1 MNKEKIISTSN
12 FKIENN
18 IISFN
23 DVLLQISNISSVSV
37 EPVPKKKFN
46 MWFIIIFALGLL
58 GTVQSDKDIK
68 GWHNSS
74 YYSSFICVLAINSK
88 LW

>member
-74 YYSSFICVLAINSK
+74 YL
-88 LW
+88 